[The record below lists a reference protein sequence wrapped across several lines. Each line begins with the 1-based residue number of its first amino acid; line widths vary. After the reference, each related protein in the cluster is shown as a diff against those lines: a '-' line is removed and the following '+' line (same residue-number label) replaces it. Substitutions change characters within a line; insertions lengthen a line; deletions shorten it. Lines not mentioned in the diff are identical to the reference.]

1 MIELSTVLIIIICLL
16 NIITFILGYLLGK
29 INNIR
34 YDNVSTSS
42 NSIYKNQEN
51 KSSLRNMVSI
61 DEGKIV
67 TKIDTSNLEKKYDK
81 LGDDKVSEE
90 NISSSI
96 NKLKSMKK

>member
-34 YDNVSTSS
+34 YDNFSMSS

-51 KSSLRNMVSI
+51 KSLLRNTVSI

-81 LGDDKVSEE
+81 LGDDKISEE

>member
-16 NIITFILGYLLGK
+16 NIIVFILGYLLGK

-34 YDNVSTSS
+34 YDNTNIARSFV
-42 NSIYKNQEN
+42 NKNQESKNILHN
-51 KSSLRNMVSI
+51 KLSI

>member
-1 MIELSTVLIIIICLL
+1 MIESSTVLIIIICLL

-34 YDNVSTSS
+34 YDNVSMSS

>member
-51 KSSLRNMVSI
+51 KSSLRNTVSI